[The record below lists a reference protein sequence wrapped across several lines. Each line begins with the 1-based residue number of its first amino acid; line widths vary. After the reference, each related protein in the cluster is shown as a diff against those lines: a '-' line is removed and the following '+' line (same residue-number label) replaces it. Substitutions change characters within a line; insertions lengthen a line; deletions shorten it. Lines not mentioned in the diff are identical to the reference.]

1 MKGFPTTAGRVKQKF
16 INIVEFFCDLI
27 SFPWLFLSFSA
38 DDDAKIERRTKKKV
52 NFTFAFKIFTWR
64 NGKIAKGFMLQKK
77 NEKQKR
83 RNDQD

>member
-1 MKGFPTTAGRVKQKF
+1 MKGFPTTAGRVKHKF

-38 DDDAKIERRTKKKV
+38 DDDAKIERRTKKKWISLSLSK
-52 NFTFAFKIFTWR
+52 FSHDEMEKSR
-64 NGKIAKGFMLQKK
+64 KGSCCKKK